1 MTQTEIQTVEVVRL
15 IRDQHYALLKDKSRK
30 DIKHFF
36 RREAA
41 AAIPL
46 DGDG

>member
-1 MTQTEIQTVEVVRL
+1 MTQAEIKTVEVVRL